1 MLRKARE
8 SNKNVRHKNI
18 QDMLQSNSQDQI
30 LNELEHSLKRLSY
43 FYGELETFLP
53 KINFN
58 DSAPYRTFRV
68 GNDAHTDSLVCYLK
82 GMKAVSTL
90 NASLILLKS
99 GFTQEVGALCRMVD
113 EACNEIIFLL
123 KPDGENSLSSSQE
136 QFLDSFYQEE
146 FSDFENILEAHKPR
160 HTVPSQKIHA
170 SVAKIMASSINPS
183 DAQAMTLVV
192 QKTLSGYIHGAYPQ
206 IMEMYGGNPPHFHMH
221 GMLGTP
227 RMVEWTT
234 QVISYTDKL
243 IMLSILVSRKL
254 GALGLEKLM
263 QEFRFE
269 FEAKFHTRSELS
281 PKELLELAKKSR

>member
-1 MLRKARE
+1 MSSKELVELENTLNRLG
-8 SNKNVRHKNI
+8 HFY
-18 QDMLQSNSQDQI
+18 
-30 LNELEHSLKRLSY
+30 NELEA
-43 FYGELETFLP
+43 FLP

-58 DSAPYRTFRV
+58 ENAPYRAFRV
-68 GNDAHTDSLVCYLK
+68 SNDEHTDSLVCYLK

-90 NASLILLKS
+90 NASLVLLKS

-113 EACNEIIFLL
+113 DACNEILFLI
-123 KPDGENSLSSSQE
+123 KPEGENALSNSQE

-146 FSDFENILEAHKPR
+146 FSDSKNLFEAHNPR

-170 SVAKIMASSINPS
+170 SIARTMSTSVNPS
-183 DAQAMTLVV
+183 DGQAMTSVV
-192 QKTLSGYIHGAYPQ
+192 QKTLSGYVHGAYPQ

-227 RMVEWTT
+227 RMIEWTA

-243 IMLSILVSRKL
+243 IMLSILICKKFGVL
-254 GALGLEKLM
+254 GMEKLM

-269 FEAKFHTRSELS
+269 FEAKFSTRSDLS
-281 PKELLELAKKSR
+281 PKELLEAAKKSR